1 MQDFGLVVIGAHSGL
16 FLKDLVSEYQ
26 DQNILLVEPVPYN
39 YEILLQGGNVK
50 KILIYLL
57 SIGIFGVASIA
68 NSQTIRIGTEGAYPP
83 WNNLNSAG
91 ELEGAEIDF
100 GNEACERMGVTCEW
114 VTQDWDGII
123 PALLQGK
130 YDIIIAGMSITEERK
145 EKVNFTTGYMTD
157 GARFAVL
164 KNSGLANLNIAG
176 MAKVN
181 LNNAGG
187 KEQAAIGQLIAAMD
201 GKTVCVQSSTIHQN
215 FLEKHMS
222 GAVDVE
228 LYQAVDDHNLDL
240 AAGRCDAVLADVGS
254 IIDFMESDGGVDVAF
269 TGPTFSGGVFGDGV
283 GGAVRKEDTDIL
295 EMWNAAIAEM
305 SKDGTTAEITK
316 EWFGRDISM

>member
-1 MQDFGLVVIGAHSGL
+1 M
-16 FLKDLVSEYQ
+16 K
-26 DQNILLVEPVPYN
+26 NILLIV
-39 YEILLQGGNVK
+39 
-50 KILIYLL
+50 L
-57 SIGIFGVASIA
+57 SLSVFGLASIA

-83 WNNLNSAG
+83 WNNINSAG
-91 ELEGAEIDF
+91 DLEGAEIDF

-164 KNSGLANLNIAG
+164 KDSGLADLNIAG

-222 GAVDVE
+222 GAVDVK

-283 GGAVRKEDTDIL
+283 GGAVRKEDSEIL
-295 EMWNAAIAEM
+295 DMWNAAISEM

>member
-1 MQDFGLVVIGAHSGL
+1 MKKFLLIVLSLSVLGL
-16 FLKDLVSEYQ
+16 
-26 DQNILLVEPVPYN
+26 
-39 YEILLQGGNVK
+39 
-50 KILIYLL
+50 
-57 SIGIFGVASIA
+57 ASIA

-91 ELEGAEIDF
+91 DLEGAEIDF
-100 GNEACERMGVTCEW
+100 GNEACKRMGVTCEW

-222 GAVDVE
+222 GAVDVK

-283 GGAVRKEDTDIL
+283 GGAVRKEDTEIL

>member
-1 MQDFGLVVIGAHSGL
+1 M
-16 FLKDLVSEYQ
+16 
-26 DQNILLVEPVPYN
+26 
-39 YEILLQGGNVK
+39 K
-50 KILIYLL
+50 KFIIYLL

-222 GAVDVE
+222 GAVDVK

>member
-1 MQDFGLVVIGAHSGL
+1 M
-16 FLKDLVSEYQ
+16 
-26 DQNILLVEPVPYN
+26 
-39 YEILLQGGNVK
+39 K
-50 KILIYLL
+50 KFVIYLL

-100 GNEACERMGVTCEW
+100 GNEACKRMGVTCEW

-222 GAVDVE
+222 GAVDVK

>member
-1 MQDFGLVVIGAHSGL
+1 M
-16 FLKDLVSEYQ
+16 
-26 DQNILLVEPVPYN
+26 
-39 YEILLQGGNVK
+39 K

-57 SIGIFGVASIA
+57 SIGVFGVASIA

-222 GAVDVE
+222 GAVDVK

>member
-1 MQDFGLVVIGAHSGL
+1 MKKFLLIVLSLSVFGIAT
-16 FLKDLVSEYQ
+16 
-26 DQNILLVEPVPYN
+26 
-39 YEILLQGGNVK
+39 
-50 KILIYLL
+50 
-57 SIGIFGVASIA
+57 IA

-83 WNNLNSAG
+83 WNNINSAG
-91 ELEGAEIDF
+91 DLEGAEIDF

-164 KNSGLANLNIAG
+164 KDSGLADLNIAG

-222 GAVDVE
+222 GAVDVK

-240 AAGRCDAVLADVGS
+240 AAGRCDAILADVGS

-283 GGAVRKEDTDIL
+283 GGAIRKEDKDIL
-295 EMWNAAIAEM
+295 EMWNAVISEM

-316 EWFGRDISM
+316 KWFGRDISM

>member
-1 MQDFGLVVIGAHSGL
+1 MKKFLIFILSLSVFG
-16 FLKDLVSEYQ
+16 F
-26 DQNILLVEPVPYN
+26 
-39 YEILLQGGNVK
+39 
-50 KILIYLL
+50 
-57 SIGIFGVASIA
+57 ASIA

-83 WNNLNSAG
+83 WNNINSAG
-91 ELEGAEIDF
+91 DLEGAEIDF

-164 KNSGLANLNIAG
+164 KDSGLADLNIAG

-222 GAVDVE
+222 GAVDVK

-240 AAGRCDAVLADVGS
+240 AAGRCDAILADVGS

-283 GGAVRKEDTDIL
+283 GGAVRKEDGDIQ
-295 EMWNAAIAEM
+295 EMWNNVIMEM

-316 EWFGRDISM
+316 KWFGRDISM

>member
-1 MQDFGLVVIGAHSGL
+1 MKKFLLIVLSLSVFGL
-16 FLKDLVSEYQ
+16 
-26 DQNILLVEPVPYN
+26 
-39 YEILLQGGNVK
+39 
-50 KILIYLL
+50 
-57 SIGIFGVASIA
+57 ASIA

-83 WNNLNSAG
+83 WNNINSAG
-91 ELEGAEIDF
+91 DLEGAEIDF

-164 KNSGLANLNIAG
+164 KDSGLADLNIAG

-201 GKTVCVQSSTIHQN
+201 GNTVCVQSSTIHQN

-222 GAVDVE
+222 GAVEVK

-240 AAGRCDAVLADVGS
+240 AAGRCDAILADVGS

-295 EMWNAAIAEM
+295 ELWNAAISEM

-316 EWFGRDISM
+316 RWFGRDISM

>member
-1 MQDFGLVVIGAHSGL
+1 M
-16 FLKDLVSEYQ
+16 K
-26 DQNILLVEPVPYN
+26 NILLIV
-39 YEILLQGGNVK
+39 
-50 KILIYLL
+50 L
-57 SIGIFGVASIA
+57 SLSVFGLASIA

-83 WNNLNSAG
+83 WNNINSAG
-91 ELEGAEIDF
+91 DLEGAEIDF
-100 GNEACERMGVTCEW
+100 GNEACDRMGVTCEW

-164 KNSGLANLNIAG
+164 KDSGLADLNIAG
-176 MAKVN
+176 MSKVN

-222 GAVDVE
+222 GAVDVK

-283 GGAVRKEDTDIL
+283 GGAVRKEDTEIL
-295 EMWNAAIAEM
+295 DMWNTAISEM

>member
-1 MQDFGLVVIGAHSGL
+1 M
-16 FLKDLVSEYQ
+16 
-26 DQNILLVEPVPYN
+26 
-39 YEILLQGGNVK
+39 K

-91 ELEGAEIDF
+91 DLEGAEIDF
-100 GNEACERMGVTCEW
+100 GNEACKRMGVTCEW

-145 EKVNFTTGYMTD
+145 QKVNFTTGYMTD

-222 GAVDVE
+222 GAVDVK

>member
-1 MQDFGLVVIGAHSGL
+1 M
-16 FLKDLVSEYQ
+16 
-26 DQNILLVEPVPYN
+26 
-39 YEILLQGGNVK
+39 K

-68 NSQTIRIGTEGAYPP
+68 HSQTIRIGTEGAYPP
-83 WNNLNSAG
+83 WNNINSAG
-91 ELEGAEIDF
+91 DLEGAEIDF
-100 GNEACERMGVTCEW
+100 GNEACKRMGVTCEW

-164 KNSGLANLNIAG
+164 KNSGLSDLNIAG

-222 GAVDVE
+222 GAVDVK

-283 GGAVRKEDTDIL
+283 GGAVRKEDGDIL
-295 EMWNAAIAEM
+295 EMWNSVISEM

-316 EWFGRDISM
+316 KWFGRDISM

>member
-1 MQDFGLVVIGAHSGL
+1 M
-16 FLKDLVSEYQ
+16 
-26 DQNILLVEPVPYN
+26 
-39 YEILLQGGNVK
+39 K

-57 SIGIFGVASIA
+57 SIGVFGVASIA

-100 GNEACERMGVTCEW
+100 GNEACKRMGVTCEW

-222 GAVDVE
+222 GAVDVK

-283 GGAVRKEDTDIL
+283 GGAVRKEDTGIL

>member
-1 MQDFGLVVIGAHSGL
+1 M
-16 FLKDLVSEYQ
+16 
-26 DQNILLVEPVPYN
+26 
-39 YEILLQGGNVK
+39 K
-50 KILIYLL
+50 KILLILFSLSLL
-57 SIGIFGVASIA
+57 SLTTISNAKS
-68 NSQTIRIGTEGAYPP
+68 IRIGTEGAYPP

-100 GNEACERMGVTCEW
+100 GNEACARMGVDCEW

-145 EKVNFTTGYMTD
+145 EKVNFTNGYMTD

-164 KNSGLANLNIAG
+164 KGSGLADLNIVP
-176 MAKVN
+176 KVN

-201 GKTVCVQSSTIHQN
+201 GSTVCVQSSTIHQN

-222 GAVDVE
+222 GAVKVK

-240 AAGRCDAVLADVGS
+240 AAGRCDAILADVGS

-283 GGAVRKEDTDIL
+283 GGAVRKEDTDIVN
-295 EMWNAAIAEM
+295 MWNKAIAEM
-305 SKDGTTAEITK
+305 SADGTTAEITK
-316 EWFGRDISM
+316 KWFGRDISM

>member
-1 MQDFGLVVIGAHSGL
+1 M
-16 FLKDLVSEYQ
+16 
-26 DQNILLVEPVPYN
+26 
-39 YEILLQGGNVK
+39 K
-50 KILIYLL
+50 KILIYIL
-57 SIGIFGVASIA
+57 SVSIVGIASVA

-100 GNEACERMGVTCEW
+100 GNEACKRMGVTCEW

-222 GAVDVE
+222 GAVDVK

-295 EMWNAAIAEM
+295 EMWNAAITEM

>member
-1 MQDFGLVVIGAHSGL
+1 MAFSMLCL
-16 FLKDLVSEYQ
+16 TT
-26 DQNILLVEPVPYN
+26 
-39 YEILLQGGNVK
+39 
-50 KILIYLL
+50 
-57 SIGIFGVASIA
+57 IA
-68 NSQTIRIGTEGAYPP
+68 NAKSIKIGTEGAYPP
-83 WNNLNSAG
+83 WNNLNTAG

-100 GNEACERMGVTCEW
+100 GNEACKRMNVDCEW

-123 PALLQGK
+123 PALLNGK

-164 KNSGLANLNIAG
+164 KGSGLADLKVAG
-176 MAKVN
+176 MEKVN

-215 FLEKHMS
+215 FLEKHMA
-222 GAVDVE
+222 GAVEVR

-240 AAGRCDAVLADVGS
+240 AAGRCDAILADVGS
-254 IIDFMESDGGVDVAF
+254 IIDFIASDGGVDVAF

-283 GGAVRKEDTDIL
+283 GGAIRKEDADIL
-295 EMWNAAIAEM
+295 EMWNKVIAEM
-305 SKDGTTAEITK
+305 LADGSLSEITK
-316 EWFGRDISM
+316 VHFGRDISM

>member
-1 MQDFGLVVIGAHSGL
+1 M
-16 FLKDLVSEYQ
+16 
-26 DQNILLVEPVPYN
+26 
-39 YEILLQGGNVK
+39 K

-57 SIGIFGVASIA
+57 SIGVFGVASIA
-68 NSQTIRIGTEGAYPP
+68 NSKTIRIGTEGAYPP

-222 GAVDVE
+222 GAVDVK

>member
-1 MQDFGLVVIGAHSGL
+1 MKKF
-16 FLKDLVSEYQ
+16 
-26 DQNILLVEPVPYN
+26 IL
-39 YEILLQGGNVK
+39 
-50 KILIYLL
+50 YLL
-57 SIGIFGVASIA
+57 SIGIFGFASIA

-145 EKVNFTTGYMTD
+145 EKVNFTNGYMTD

-164 KNSGLANLNIAG
+164 KDSGLADLNIAG
-176 MAKVN
+176 MSKVN

-222 GAVDVE
+222 GAVDVK

-283 GGAVRKEDTDIL
+283 GGAVRKEDNDIL
-295 EMWNAAIAEM
+295 DMWNAVISEM

-316 EWFGRDISM
+316 RWFGRDISM

>member
-1 MQDFGLVVIGAHSGL
+1 MKKI
-16 FLKDLVSEYQ
+16 
-26 DQNILLVEPVPYN
+26 ILLV
-39 YEILLQGGNVK
+39 
-50 KILIYLL
+50 L
-57 SIGIFGVASIA
+57 SLTVLGLASIA

-83 WNNLNSAG
+83 WNNINSAG
-91 ELEGAEIDF
+91 DLEGAEIEF
-100 GNEACERMGVTCEW
+100 GNEACKRMGVTCEW

-164 KNSGLANLNIAG
+164 KDSGLADLNIAG

-222 GAVDVE
+222 GAVDVK

-240 AAGRCDAVLADVGS
+240 AAGRCDAILADVGS
-254 IIDFMESDGGVDVAF
+254 IIDFMDSDGGVDVAF

-295 EMWNAAIAEM
+295 EMWNSAISEM
-305 SKDGTTAEITK
+305 SNDGTTAEITK
-316 EWFGRDISM
+316 RWFGRDISM

>member
-1 MQDFGLVVIGAHSGL
+1 M
-16 FLKDLVSEYQ
+16 
-26 DQNILLVEPVPYN
+26 
-39 YEILLQGGNVK
+39 K

-57 SIGIFGVASIA
+57 SIGIFGFASIA

-100 GNEACERMGVTCEW
+100 GNEACKRMGVTCEW

-222 GAVDVE
+222 GAVDVK

-283 GGAVRKEDTDIL
+283 GGAVRKEDTNIL

>member
-1 MQDFGLVVIGAHSGL
+1 M
-16 FLKDLVSEYQ
+16 
-26 DQNILLVEPVPYN
+26 
-39 YEILLQGGNVK
+39 K

-100 GNEACERMGVTCEW
+100 GNEACKRMGVTCEW

-222 GAVDVE
+222 GAVDVK

-283 GGAVRKEDTDIL
+283 GGAVRKEDADIL

>member
-1 MQDFGLVVIGAHSGL
+1 M
-16 FLKDLVSEYQ
+16 
-26 DQNILLVEPVPYN
+26 
-39 YEILLQGGNVK
+39 K

-100 GNEACERMGVTCEW
+100 GNEACKRMGVTCEW

-130 YDIIIAGMSITEERK
+130 YDIIVAGMSITEERK

-164 KNSGLANLNIAG
+164 KNSGLADLNIAG

-222 GAVDVE
+222 GAVDVK

-254 IIDFMESDGGVDVAF
+254 IIDFMDSDGGVDVAF

-283 GGAVRKEDTDIL
+283 GGAVRKEDADIL

>member
-1 MQDFGLVVIGAHSGL
+1 M
-16 FLKDLVSEYQ
+16 K
-26 DQNILLVEPVPYN
+26 NILLVV
-39 YEILLQGGNVK
+39 
-50 KILIYLL
+50 L
-57 SIGIFGVASIA
+57 SLSVFGLASIA

-83 WNNLNSAG
+83 WNNINSAG
-91 ELEGAEIDF
+91 DLEGAEIDF

-164 KNSGLANLNIAG
+164 KDSGLADLNIAG
-176 MAKVN
+176 MSKVN

-222 GAVDVE
+222 GAVDVK

-283 GGAVRKEDTDIL
+283 GGAVRKEDNEIL
-295 EMWNAAIAEM
+295 DMWNTAISEM

>member
-1 MQDFGLVVIGAHSGL
+1 M
-16 FLKDLVSEYQ
+16 K
-26 DQNILLVEPVPYN
+26 NILLVV
-39 YEILLQGGNVK
+39 
-50 KILIYLL
+50 L
-57 SIGIFGVASIA
+57 SLSVFGLASIA

-83 WNNLNSAG
+83 WNNINSAG
-91 ELEGAEIDF
+91 DLEGAEIDF

-164 KNSGLANLNIAG
+164 KDSGLADLNIAG
-176 MAKVN
+176 MSKVN

-222 GAVDVE
+222 GAVDVK

-283 GGAVRKEDTDIL
+283 GGAVRKEDTEIL
-295 EMWNAAIAEM
+295 DMWNAAISEM

>member
-1 MQDFGLVVIGAHSGL
+1 M
-16 FLKDLVSEYQ
+16 
-26 DQNILLVEPVPYN
+26 
-39 YEILLQGGNVK
+39 K
-50 KILIYLL
+50 KFIIYLL

-130 YDIIIAGMSITEERK
+130 YDIIIDGMSITEERK

-222 GAVDVE
+222 GAVDVK

>member
-1 MQDFGLVVIGAHSGL
+1 M
-16 FLKDLVSEYQ
+16 
-26 DQNILLVEPVPYN
+26 
-39 YEILLQGGNVK
+39 K

-222 GAVDVE
+222 GAVDVK

-283 GGAVRKEDTDIL
+283 GGAGRKEDTGIL

>member
-1 MQDFGLVVIGAHSGL
+1 MKKFLILVLSLSVLGL
-16 FLKDLVSEYQ
+16 
-26 DQNILLVEPVPYN
+26 
-39 YEILLQGGNVK
+39 
-50 KILIYLL
+50 
-57 SIGIFGVASIA
+57 ASIA

-83 WNNLNSAG
+83 WNNINSAG
-91 ELEGAEIDF
+91 NLEGAEIDF

-164 KNSGLANLNIAG
+164 KDSGLADLNIAG
-176 MAKVN
+176 MSKVN

-187 KEQAAIGQLIAAMD
+187 KEQAAIGQLVAAMD

-222 GAVDVE
+222 GAVKVK
-228 LYQAVDDHNLDL
+228 LYQSVDDHNLDL
-240 AAGRCDAVLADVGS
+240 RAGRCDAVLADVGS
-254 IIDFMESDGGVDVAF
+254 IIDFMESGGGVNVAF

-283 GGAVRKEDTDIL
+283 GGAIRKEDTDIL
-295 EMWNAAIAEM
+295 DMWNEVIAEM
-305 SKDGTTAEITK
+305 SADGTTAEITK
-316 EWFGRDISM
+316 KWFGRDISM

>member
-1 MQDFGLVVIGAHSGL
+1 M
-16 FLKDLVSEYQ
+16 
-26 DQNILLVEPVPYN
+26 
-39 YEILLQGGNVK
+39 K
-50 KILIYLL
+50 KILLFIL
-57 SIGIFGVASIA
+57 SLSVLGLAAIA
-68 NSQTIRIGTEGAYPP
+68 NAQTIRIGTEGAYPP
-83 WNNLNSAG
+83 WNNINSAG
-91 ELEGAEIDF
+91 DLEGAEIDF

-145 EKVNFTTGYMTD
+145 EKVNFTNGYMTD

-164 KNSGLANLNIAG
+164 KNSGLSDLNIAG

-222 GAVDVE
+222 GAVEVK

-240 AAGRCDAVLADVGS
+240 AAGRCDAILADVGS

-283 GGAVRKEDTDIL
+283 GGAVRKEDSDIL
-295 EMWNAAIAEM
+295 EMWNSAISEM

-316 EWFGRDISM
+316 RWFGRDISM

>member
-1 MQDFGLVVIGAHSGL
+1 MKKFLLIVLSLGFLGLS
-16 FLKDLVSEYQ
+16 
-26 DQNILLVEPVPYN
+26 
-39 YEILLQGGNVK
+39 
-50 KILIYLL
+50 
-57 SIGIFGVASIA
+57 SIA

-83 WNNLNSAG
+83 WNNINSAG
-91 ELEGAEIDF
+91 DLEGAEIDF
-100 GNEACERMGVTCEW
+100 GNEACKRMGVTCEW

-130 YDIIIAGMSITEERK
+130 YDIIVAGMSITEERK

-164 KNSGLANLNIAG
+164 KDSGLANLNIAG
-176 MAKVN
+176 MSKVN

-201 GKTVCVQSSTIHQN
+201 GMTVCVQSSTIHQN

-222 GAVDVE
+222 GAVDVK

-295 EMWNAAIAEM
+295 EMWNAAISEM

-316 EWFGRDISM
+316 RWFGRDISM

>member
-1 MQDFGLVVIGAHSGL
+1 M
-16 FLKDLVSEYQ
+16 
-26 DQNILLVEPVPYN
+26 
-39 YEILLQGGNVK
+39 K

-100 GNEACERMGVTCEW
+100 GNEACKRMGVTCEW

-222 GAVDVE
+222 GAVDVK

-283 GGAVRKEDTDIL
+283 GGAVRKEGTDIL

>member
-1 MQDFGLVVIGAHSGL
+1 
-16 FLKDLVSEYQ
+16 
-26 DQNILLVEPVPYN
+26 
-39 YEILLQGGNVK
+39 VK

-57 SIGIFGVASIA
+57 SIGIFGVTSIA

-164 KNSGLANLNIAG
+164 KDSGLADLNIAG

-187 KEQAAIGQLIAAMD
+187 KEQAAIGQLVAAMD

-222 GAVDVE
+222 GAVDVK

-283 GGAVRKEDTDIL
+283 GGAVRKEDNDIL
-295 EMWNAAIAEM
+295 EMWNAAISEM

-316 EWFGRDISM
+316 RWFGRDISM

>member
-1 MQDFGLVVIGAHSGL
+1 M
-16 FLKDLVSEYQ
+16 
-26 DQNILLVEPVPYN
+26 
-39 YEILLQGGNVK
+39 K

-57 SIGIFGVASIA
+57 SIGVFGVASIA

-83 WNNLNSAG
+83 WNNINSAG
-91 ELEGAEIDF
+91 DLEGAEIDF
-100 GNEACERMGVTCEW
+100 GNEACKRMGVTCEW

-222 GAVDVE
+222 GAVDVK

-254 IIDFMESDGGVDVAF
+254 VIDFMESDGGVDVAF

>member
-1 MQDFGLVVIGAHSGL
+1 MKKFLILVLSLSVLGL
-16 FLKDLVSEYQ
+16 
-26 DQNILLVEPVPYN
+26 
-39 YEILLQGGNVK
+39 
-50 KILIYLL
+50 
-57 SIGIFGVASIA
+57 ASIA

-83 WNNLNSAG
+83 WNNINSAG
-91 ELEGAEIDF
+91 NLEGAEIDF
-100 GNEACERMGVTCEW
+100 GNEACERMGVKCEW

-164 KNSGLANLNIAG
+164 NNSGLADLNIAG
-176 MAKVN
+176 MSKVN

-201 GKTVCVQSSTIHQN
+201 GMTVCVQSSTIHQN

-222 GAVDVE
+222 GAVDVK

-240 AAGRCDAVLADVGS
+240 AAGRCDAILADVGS

-295 EMWNAAIAEM
+295 EMWNAAISEM

-316 EWFGRDISM
+316 KWFGRDISM

>member
-1 MQDFGLVVIGAHSGL
+1 M
-16 FLKDLVSEYQ
+16 
-26 DQNILLVEPVPYN
+26 
-39 YEILLQGGNVK
+39 K

-100 GNEACERMGVTCEW
+100 GNEACKRMGVTCEW

-222 GAVDVE
+222 GAVDVK

-283 GGAVRKEDTDIL
+283 GGAVRKEDSDIL

>member
-1 MQDFGLVVIGAHSGL
+1 MKKFLLIVLSLSVFGIAT
-16 FLKDLVSEYQ
+16 
-26 DQNILLVEPVPYN
+26 
-39 YEILLQGGNVK
+39 
-50 KILIYLL
+50 
-57 SIGIFGVASIA
+57 IA

-83 WNNLNSAG
+83 WNNINSAG
-91 ELEGAEIDF
+91 DLEGAEIDF

-164 KNSGLANLNIAG
+164 KDSGLADLNIAG

-222 GAVDVE
+222 GAVDVK

-240 AAGRCDAVLADVGS
+240 AAGRCDAILADVGS

-295 EMWNAAIAEM
+295 EMWNAAITEM

>member
-1 MQDFGLVVIGAHSGL
+1 M
-16 FLKDLVSEYQ
+16 
-26 DQNILLVEPVPYN
+26 
-39 YEILLQGGNVK
+39 K

-57 SIGIFGVASIA
+57 SIGVFGVASIA

-100 GNEACERMGVTCEW
+100 GNEACKRMGVTCEW

-222 GAVDVE
+222 GAVEVK

-283 GGAVRKEDTDIL
+283 GGAVRKEDADIL
-295 EMWNAAIAEM
+295 EMFNAVIAEM

-316 EWFGRDISM
+316 QWFGRDISM